1 MIKFYIFIEKNI
13 KPVILL
19 VGKIITKDQEKLIN
33 DICISVF
40 ELLYE
45 QKIVNSQNI
54 LVFLLLKDYNNKKSF
69 YVQGSTNSSPDLI
82 NALDNNKF
90 VEKLSFETL
99 TKSYTSY
106 VLNFILEKNKISYAK
121 LKEKKENLSFLA
133 SIWLE

>member
-13 KPVILL
+13 NPVILL

-54 LVFLLLKDYNNKKSF
+54 LVFLLLKDYNNKKAF
-69 YVQGSTNSSPDLI
+69 YIQGSTNSSPNLI

-106 VLNFILEKNKISYAK
+106 VLNFILKKNKISCVK
-121 LKEKKENLSFLA
+121 LKEKRENLSFLA